1 MPHPIYRIF
10 ISSTFNDLAP
20 ERKAVEQAVADLNS
34 AVACAGVSLFAID
47 LRRGSASEPPL
58 NDSPEFNGQPSPGEL
73 QTSRQ
78 IYSDY
83 MREDRMD
90 RQEQD
95 LLMDKYA
102 YVENI
107 KRLLGQEKWTEQ
119 NLRETA
125 EKLTNHKDRLD
136 ELLRLAREPNPR
148 PWP

>member
-1 MPHPIYRIF
+1 
-10 ISSTFNDLAP
+10 
-20 ERKAVEQAVADLNS
+20 
-34 AVACAGVSLFAID
+34 
-47 LRRGSASEPPL
+47 
-58 NDSPEFNGQPSPGEL
+58 
-73 QTSRQ
+73 
-78 IYSDY
+78 
-83 MREDRMD
+83 MD

-125 EKLTNHKDRLD
+125 EKLTNRKDRLD

>member
-1 MPHPIYRIF
+1 
-10 ISSTFNDLAP
+10 
-20 ERKAVEQAVADLNS
+20 
-34 AVACAGVSLFAID
+34 
-47 LRRGSASEPPL
+47 
-58 NDSPEFNGQPSPGEL
+58 
-73 QTSRQ
+73 
-78 IYSDY
+78 

-125 EKLTNHKDRLD
+125 EKLTNRKDRLD